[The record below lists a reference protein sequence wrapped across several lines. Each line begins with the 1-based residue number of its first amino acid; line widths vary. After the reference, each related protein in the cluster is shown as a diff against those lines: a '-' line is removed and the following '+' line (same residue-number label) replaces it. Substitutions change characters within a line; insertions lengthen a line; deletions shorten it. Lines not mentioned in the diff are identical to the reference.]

1 MGWHILAY
9 LHLDQTDI
17 KDYIARHGIDDED
30 AVAEH
35 FTSHHGWCVCPC
47 YAWNEEDAK
56 HEIFDM
62 YQTKF
67 LLDHPLLN
75 NATIPLCLHNINFT
89 LKTPEDA
96 KEIAATLRAYF
107 PDEPR
112 LMNFANWC
120 ENTSHHCLKYEL
132 SY

>member
-9 LHLDQTDI
+9 LKIDQKDI
-17 KDYIARHGIDDED
+17 QDYIARHGIDDED
-30 AVAEH
+30 AVAEQL
-35 FTSHHGWCVCPC
+35 TSHHVWCMCPC
-47 YAWNEEDAK
+47 ITWNEETAE

-62 YQTKF
+62 YQSKF
-67 LLDHPLLN
+67 LLDHPRLSD
-75 NATIPLCLHNINFT
+75 ATTPSCLQNINFT

-96 KEIAATLRAYF
+96 REIATTLRAYF
-107 PDEPR
+107 PDEPC

-120 ENTSHHCLKYEL
+120 ENTSHHCFKYEL